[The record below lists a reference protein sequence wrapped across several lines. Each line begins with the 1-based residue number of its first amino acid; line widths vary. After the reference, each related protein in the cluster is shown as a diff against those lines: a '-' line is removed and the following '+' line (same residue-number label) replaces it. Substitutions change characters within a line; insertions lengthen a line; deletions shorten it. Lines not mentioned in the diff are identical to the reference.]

1 MKISKF
7 GEKLT
12 AKSGILQLMDDL
24 GKPLPKGKISYQLG
38 GGNPAR
44 IEAVELA
51 YRDEMQ
57 RILSDGEN
65 FQDVISHYD
74 SPQGRTTFIHAIA
87 DYFKR
92 TYNWDIGPKN
102 VCITN
107 GSQSAFFYLFNLF
120 SGTHAENIKNTVSN
134 NNTNIKEWK
143 KTILFPLMPEYI
155 GYADQCIENDCMASV
170 LPKCEYYADHTMKY
184 FVDFEAV
191 TKYLDNHNKK
201 GVNGEVGAMC
211 VTRPTNPSGNVLTD
225 DEIRKLSVLAH
236 DFDIPLLIDNAYGI
250 PFPDIVFTEDATPI
264 WNKDIIL
271 SMSLSKI
278 GLPAIRTGII
288 IAKPEIIE
296 ALSNINAIASLASG
310 SMGQALAEGLIKN
323 GKLVELAKNEVQPYY
338 AKKSEQMQLW
348 IHDFFANTNYYLH
361 RSEGAIF
368 LWLYLPD
375 LKISTLK
382 FYAELKNRGVITVP
396 GEYSFFGDEAQKA
409 GKPYPHPHYDK
420 CLRLNYSRP
429 AQEVHDGV
437 AIIAEMYKKFS

>member
-24 GKPLPKGKISYQLG
+24 GKPLPKDKISYQLG

-44 IEAVELA
+44 IEKVENA
-51 YRDEMQ
+51 YRNEMQ
-57 RILSDGEN
+57 HILSDGEK

-74 SPQGRTTFIHAIA
+74 SPQGRMSFIHAIA
-87 DYFKR
+87 DYFKNL
-92 TYNWDIGPKN
+92 YNWDIGPEN

-120 SGTHAENIKNTVSN
+120 SGIHTEDTKNTASTN
-134 NNTNIKEWK
+134 SKNIKEWK

-155 GYADQCIENDCMASV
+155 GYADQGIEKDCMVSV
-170 LPKCEYYADHTMKY
+170 LPRCEYYNDHTMKY
-184 FVDFEAV
+184 FIDFEAV
-191 TKYLDNHNKK
+191 TTYLNNHNKK
-201 GVNGEVGAMC
+201 GIDGEVGAIC
-211 VTRPTNPSGNVLTD
+211 VSRPTNPSGNVLTD
-225 DEIRKLSVLAH
+225 KEIKKLSVLAH
-236 DFDIPLLIDNAYGI
+236 EFNIPLLIDNAYGL
-250 PFPDIVFTEDATPI
+250 PFPNIVFTDDATPL
-264 WNKDIIL
+264 WNNDIIF

-278 GLPAIRTGII
+278 GLPSIRTGII
-288 IAKPEIIE
+288 IAKPELVE

-310 SMGQALAEGLIKN
+310 SIGQALAEGLIKN
-323 GKLVELAKNEVQPYY
+323 GKLVDLAQKEVQPYY
-338 AKKSEQMQLW
+338 AKKSKDMQTW
-348 IHDFFANTNYYLH
+348 IHEFFANTNYYLH
-361 RSEGAIF
+361 KSEGAIF

-375 LKISTLK
+375 LKISTKK
-382 FYAELKNRGVITVP
+382 FYKELKKRGVITVP

-409 GKPYPHPHYDK
+409 GLPYPHPHYDK

-429 AQEVHDGV
+429 AKEVHDGV